1 MNRSYRT
8 SRPLLALLLG
18 ALALAAGIAL
28 ARAWLPEWQPG
39 LRDRSFYV
47 QRYQELARR
56 AEVRLTPGEP
66 RAALRV
72 EDDRGNQEAEG
83 WDVLGAGKAAALG
96 TGVRV
101 KVAHTGIVPG
111 VDGTR
116 PFQVELS
123 PTGQALAL
131 SWTRNPARIF
141 QSGEEPSKP
150 AAAPPQERVAALARL
165 LLAPGERLGKPL
177 EGGTG
182 YELAGSNPPQRLEIE
197 APSSKQVLIRREL
210 RKDGAGSDEDSFWD
224 FLPKILFIVLPHV
237 LGALTVAVLFFR
249 LISQRRIDYA
259 NGLFLAALS
268 LAASIAGAVTL
279 PTWQEGFGQIMLGIF
294 LGLWIV
300 VSWSVGE
307 SYLRSIRPGFAAVLD
322 SLRSRRLGPR
332 GGRAMLHGVGLGAA
346 LAGLRLGTFALASVI
361 PGVWPGDPSLRLP
374 PFEET
379 NPFGN
384 GALLASA
391 MALALALALRYFA
404 ERWAPWVAIALGS
417 LVLSFIFVSLDP
429 VPAWLVANVA
439 MVGFV
444 IWVLWKFGLT
454 TALATSTASF
464 LLPIAIFSA
473 LHLTWMPIPFAVTAG
488 STVALLALGWIG
500 LSRPEQIEIEGRKA
514 PAFVRRIEEERRLKY
529 EMDLLARMQLGLLPA
544 QVPEVPGWEI
554 AVRSL
559 LATEAGGDLYDFL
572 DDEEGGLWIAAGDV
586 AGHGYSCSIAQAMT
600 VASLA
605 SLIHAQQTPP
615 RVLQRVDRVLR
626 RNGAHRHFTSLALMR
641 LDPKTGEGRLAN
653 AGHPFPLLLRDGEV
667 SEIAAAG
674 LPLGQGPWREYRE
687 ISVEIPLGGVLVFCS
702 DGLFEGT
709 DWQGIPYGY
718 DRPRDFLR
726 TLSGKPA
733 AEILEALFADWRRH
747 LGAQEHQDDTTVV
760 VLKRQTWGVAGMGR
774 AVPGSAGILPA
785 LPGKN

>member
-28 ARAWLPEWQPG
+28 ARSWLPEWRPG
-39 LRDRSFYV
+39 LRDKSFYV

-56 AEVRLTPGEP
+56 AGVRLTPGEP
-66 RAALRV
+66 RVALAIQTER
-72 EDDRGNQEAEG
+72 EETTEL
-83 WDVLGAGKAAALG
+83 WDVVGPERAAALG
-96 TGVRV
+96 VGVRINI
-101 KVAHTGIVPG
+101 AHPGAVPG
-111 VDGTR
+111 AKGTR

-131 SWTRNPARIF
+131 GWRPNPANFF
-141 QSGEEPSKP
+141 QSGGESSQP

-182 YELAGSNPPQRLEIE
+182 YELPGSNPPQRLKIE
-197 APSSKQVLIRREL
+197 AASSRRVLIQREL
-210 RKDGAGSDEDSFWD
+210 RKDGADSEDSFWD
-224 FLPKILFIVLPHV
+224 FLPVILFIALPRV
-237 LGALTVAVLFFR
+237 LGVLTVAVLLFR

-279 PTWQEGFGQIMLGIF
+279 PTWQESVGQIMSGIL

-300 VSWSVGE
+300 ASWSVGE

-332 GGRAMLHGVGLGAA
+332 GGRALLHGVGLGAA
-346 LAGLRLGTFALASVI
+346 LAGLRLGTFALAGVL
-361 PGVWPGDPSLRLP
+361 PGVWPGEPSLRLP
-374 PFEET
+374 PFGET
-379 NPFGN
+379 TPFGN

-404 ERWAPWVAIALGS
+404 ERWVPWVAAALGG
-417 LVLSFIFVSLDP
+417 LVLSIVLVSLDP
-429 VPAWLVANVA
+429 VPAWLAANVA
-439 MVGFV
+439 MAGFLT
-444 IWVLWKFGLT
+444 WVLWKFGLT
-454 TALATSTASF
+454 TALAASIASF
-464 LLPIAIFSA
+464 LLPTAIFSA
-473 LHLTWMPIPFAVTAG
+473 LHLAWLPIPFAVTAG

-529 EMDLLARMQLGLLPA
+529 EMDLLSRMQLGLLPA
-544 QVPEVPGWEI
+544 RVPEVPGWEI

-615 RVLQRVDRVLR
+615 GVLQRVDRVLR

-641 LDPKTGEGRLAN
+641 LDPRTGEGRFAN
-653 AGHPFPLLLRDGEV
+653 AGHPFPLLVRDGEV
-667 SEIAAAG
+667 SEIEAAG

-687 ISVEIPLGGVLVFCS
+687 IPVEIPPGGVLVFCS

-718 DRPRDFLR
+718 DQPRDLLR

-733 AEILEALFADWRRH
+733 IEILEALFADWRRH

-760 VLKRQTWGVAGMGR
+760 VLKR
-774 AVPGSAGILPA
+774 L
-785 LPGKN
+785 